1 MSCGSAASLAES
13 LRLSVMA
20 AILSAATPARG
31 EASPF
36 KKRTESRRLSAREG
50 GKAATD
56 WAKPHPMIANA

>member
-1 MSCGSAASLAES
+1 MRLCRLPCGKPQAFRDGRDSFRGYA
-13 LRLSVMA
+13 
-20 AILSAATPARG
+20 ARG

-36 KKRTESRRLSAREG
+36 KKRTESRRLSALEG